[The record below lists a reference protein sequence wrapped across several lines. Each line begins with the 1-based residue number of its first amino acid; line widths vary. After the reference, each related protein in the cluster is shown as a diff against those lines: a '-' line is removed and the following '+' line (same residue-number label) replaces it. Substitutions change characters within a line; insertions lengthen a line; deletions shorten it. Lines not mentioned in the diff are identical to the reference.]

1 MVGAARRA
9 IFLNNISRILIG
21 AVIAAIA
28 ALLIVFLLYPYFNA
42 WLSGGTT
49 WTAADFNNPAP
60 AEDIYYLNT
69 TSNFGGDLGYSY
81 ETTYLFIPVSRVHY
95 GAVFIGDNTLLI
107 TKSGS
112 PLEEFNTDYPITGTL
127 KDFSSDERNEV
138 LLDFRNQIPSE
149 VADVIYPK
157 LLDMTDSEN
166 KGLWIGGAVL
176 AVGAALFGVYW
187 VLRGIA
193 FSLNPNG
200 HPLWK
205 NLARFNL
212 PPEDVLRGIEADRD
226 SGTEKH
232 GKLELTRRW
241 LTFRNGGAF
250 QVMRMQDVV
259 WLHGYLVNG
268 RYGTTYFVKVYDRH
282 GVEIQAPVKKDD
294 MEPTLQAIFRRAP
307 WALAGTTKEAEQ
319 LWKKNRADFVRQI
332 DERKK
337 SLERGESSGS

>member
-9 IFLNNISRILIG
+9 IFVNNISRILIG
-21 AVIAAIA
+21 AIIAAIA
-28 ALLIVFLLYPYFNA
+28 ALFIIFLLYPYFNA

-60 AEDIYYLNT
+60 EEDIYYLST
-69 TSNFGGDLGYSY
+69 TGFLGGDTGYYY
-81 ETTYLFIPVSRVHY
+81 ESTYLFIPVGREHY
-95 GAVFIGDNTLLI
+95 GFLFVNDDTMLMV
-107 TKSGS
+107 KSGAVLPDIES
-112 PLEEFNTDYPITGTL
+112 DYTVTGTL
-127 KDFSSDERNEV
+127 KDFSSDERREM
-138 LLDFRNQIPSE
+138 LEPFRNEIPAE
-149 VADVIYPK
+149 FRDMIYPK
-157 LLDMTDSEN
+157 VLDMTDSEN
-166 KGLWIGGAVL
+166 KGLWIGGGVL

-205 NLARFNL
+205 SLARFNL

-226 SGTEKH
+226 SGSEKH

-294 MEPTLQAIFRRAP
+294 MEPTLQSIYRRAP

>member
-9 IFLNNISRILIG
+9 IFVNNISRILIG
-21 AVIAAIA
+21 AVIAAVA
-28 ALLIVFLLYPYFNA
+28 ALIIIFLLYPYFNA

-60 AEDIYYLNT
+60 EEDIYYLST
-69 TSNFGGDLGYSY
+69 TSNLTSDLGYAY
-81 ETTYLFIPVSRVHY
+81 ETTYLFIPVSREHY
-95 GAVFIGDNTLLI
+95 GAVLIGENTLLI

-112 PLEEFNTDYPITGTL
+112 PLPDFESDYVVTGTL
-127 KDFSSDERNEV
+127 KDFDSNGNEV
-138 LLDFRNQIPSE
+138 LFDFRSE
-149 VADVIYPK
+149 ISSEIADLIYPK
-157 LLDMTDSEN
+157 ILDMTDSEN
-166 KGLWIGGAVL
+166 KGLWIGGGVL

-205 NLARFNL
+205 SLARFNL

-226 SGTEKH
+226 SGAEKH

-294 MEPTLQAIFRRAP
+294 MEPTLQAIYRRAP